1 MQLPSTRDNENTMT
15 ENNSI
20 EEAPMCFVC
29 GDANPI
35 GLQIDFTLKDGI
47 CNARFTPT
55 NQHVGFSDTVHG
67 GIIFS
72 ALDDVMAN
80 LLYLRGTKAHTAR
93 CEIRYRKA
101 LRVGQEITLTG
112 TIENERR
119 RLVTLKGEA
128 RLAQTNELVAETTAS
143 FMLE

>member
-1 MQLPSTRDNENTMT
+1 MT

-29 GDANPI
+29 GQDNAI
-35 GLQIDFTLKDGI
+35 GLQIGFSMHDGI
-47 CNARFTPT
+47 CTGRFTP
-55 NQHVGFSDTVHG
+55 NRHHVGFSNTVHG

-80 LLYLRGTKAHTAR
+80 LLFLRGTKAHTAR

-101 LRVGQEITLTG
+101 LRVGQEIILTG
-112 TIENERR
+112 TIESERR

-128 RLAQTNELVAETTAS
+128 RLAESNELVAETTAN